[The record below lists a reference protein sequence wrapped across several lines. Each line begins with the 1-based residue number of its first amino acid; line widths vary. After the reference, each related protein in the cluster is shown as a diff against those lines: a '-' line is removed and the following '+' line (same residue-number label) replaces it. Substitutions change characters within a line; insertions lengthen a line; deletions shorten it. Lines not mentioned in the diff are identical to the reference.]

1 MGMAAIGMYLL
12 LSFLVSL
19 VFIILGLR
27 QYRAKNR

>member
-27 QYRAKNR
+27 QYHAKNR